1 MGYKDRMIAGALENM
16 VYWEMR
22 RRGYDTYIG
31 KQDQREV
38 DFVGIRRNEKMYVQ
52 VSYRMETDSTIER
65 EFAPLLAIDDHYPKF
80 VVSMDEVWQDNMEGI
95 RHIHL
100 ADFLTDKQW

>member
-1 MGYKDRMIAGALENM
+1 
-16 VYWEMR
+16 
-22 RRGYDTYIG
+22 
-31 KQDQREV
+31 
-38 DFVGIRRNEKMYVQ
+38 
-52 VSYRMETDSTIER
+52 METDSTIER

-100 ADFLTDKQW
+100 ADFLTNEQW